1 MRTFYKGKWRSIHD
15 GGGLCSPGRW
25 PVAGRSWERSEKWLR
40 LREIVRKGFLRWVL
54 EMNRAGCNSKDAVA
68 DVFWRMAGGK
78 LTSSPFEGAAADTA
92 GEVDAFLMSCGMDVL
107 RCASDQHSE
116 VHFRRLAGALQLLQ
130 DPDFAYLTAM
140 AENGVSLGVDESM
153 PRVPEVFE
161 EKCKWNRE
169 FTEDAMAPEQ
179 VAENYASSKECMST
193 IREQVREDVAKGLVK
208 RMSLS
213 EARARFPGRLAIA
226 ALGAVPKGAGSD
238 EVHIVFDASYSIDIN
253 RRIKVL
259 DQLRSP
265 LIDDVSAV
273 LRQLREEFESVEAS
287 PSWLS
292 LVYDIAMAHRLVP
305 VRPEDWGLQAFS
317 LDEPEEVFVHKRG
330 TFGVCSAAYW
340 WSRVA
345 SGAVRLLHALA
356 DRDLAVYHMLY
367 SDDGWLNAT
376 GEYFWRKI
384 LFWIFALQ
392 VFELPLSWKKVRGGR
407 EVQWIGYQLNVKDFS
422 RGISEKKV
430 RWFSEWLGKH
440 SHAGGVLGHDLKA
453 ALGRLTFVGGAL
465 QHVRPFLGPLFA
477 WSAVLSPGHFVQF
490 PLAVFLILCFIR
502 EEISRVSMKVVERIP
517 QEEGDFFRVD
527 ARAGKDCV
535 VVGGWESMGGCCT
548 QEARWFSVR
557 LNRRNAPWA
566 FVKWEPFRVIAS
578 LELVAV
584 LVAVM
589 TFGQGGRWCHRR
601 GQLWLPA
608 ITDNLGNSYVLEK
621 FMASTF
627 PMSVVLMEL
636 SAQLGRMDMH
646 LQLGWVPR
654 DQNREADALTNECF
668 ADFNPAHRVEVQFDK
683 LPFIVL
689 DSLMSAAQELD
700 ADVKLAKT
708 SKEAKVPLPNAKRQK
723 LRWTEPW

>member
-1 MRTFYKGKWRSIHD
+1 MRI
-15 GGGLCSPGRW
+15 
-25 PVAGRSWERSEKWLR
+25 
-40 LREIVRKGFLRWVL
+40 I
-54 EMNRAGCNSKDAVA
+54 
-68 DVFWRMAGGK
+68 
-78 LTSSPFEGAAADTA
+78 
-92 GEVDAFLMSCGMDVL
+92 
-107 RCASDQHSE
+107 
-116 VHFRRLAGALQLLQ
+116 
-130 DPDFAYLTAM
+130 
-140 AENGVSLGVDESM
+140 
-153 PRVPEVFE
+153 
-161 EKCKWNRE
+161 
-169 FTEDAMAPEQ
+169 
-179 VAENYASSKECMST
+179 
-193 IREQVREDVAKGLVK
+193 
-208 RMSLS
+208 
-213 EARARFPGRLAIA
+213 
-226 ALGAVPKGAGSD
+226 
-238 EVHIVFDASYSIDIN
+238 FDASYSIDIN

-287 PSWLS
+287 PSWFS
-292 LVYDIAMAHRLVP
+292 LVYVIAMAHRLVP

-392 VFELPLSWKKVRGGR
+392 VFEFPLSWKKVRGGR

-453 ALGRLTFVGGAL
+453 ALGRLTFVGSAL

-477 WSAVLSPGHFVQF
+477 WSAVLSPGHFAQF

-527 ARAGKDCV
+527 ARADKDCV
-535 VVGGWESMGGCCT
+535 VVGGWESMGGLLH
-548 QEARWFSVR
+548 A
-557 LNRRNAPWA
+557 
-566 FVKWEPFRVIAS
+566 
-578 LELVAV
+578 
-584 LVAVM
+584 
-589 TFGQGGRWCHRR
+589 
-601 GQLWLPA
+601 
-608 ITDNLGNSYVLEK
+608 
-621 FMASTF
+621 
-627 PMSVVLMEL
+627 
-636 SAQLGRMDMH
+636 
-646 LQLGWVPR
+646 
-654 DQNREADALTNECF
+654 
-668 ADFNPAHRVEVQFDK
+668 
-683 LPFIVL
+683 
-689 DSLMSAAQELD
+689 
-700 ADVKLAKT
+700 
-708 SKEAKVPLPNAKRQK
+708 
-723 LRWTEPW
+723 